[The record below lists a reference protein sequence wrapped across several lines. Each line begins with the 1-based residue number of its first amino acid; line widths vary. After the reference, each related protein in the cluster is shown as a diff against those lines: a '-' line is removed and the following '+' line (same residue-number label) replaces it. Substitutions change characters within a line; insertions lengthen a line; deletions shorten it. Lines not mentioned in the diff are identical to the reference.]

1 MSKQRES
8 LFLKYAGQF
17 YILTVRAI
25 AHLNTFAH
33 NYMLDFISLVRVFYR
48 SLRTI

>member
-1 MSKQRES
+1 MQANFIFSPS
-8 LFLKYAGQF
+8 
-17 YILTVRAI
+17 RAI

-33 NYMLDFISLVRVFYR
+33 NYMLDIISLVRVFYR